1 VDYDSVSKAIENNDP
16 RLFRQIT
23 FSMTNHELTEMR
35 LLEEELN
42 VLQAI
47 CFYNSDLLIEIIR
60 DRIKGDADMAKEL
73 IEYEEPFAGNRAL
86 NFAVLSGN
94 QKLIDFVLL
103 DLKANA
109 KLLTPGGINLI
120 HQAA

>member
-1 VDYDSVSKAIENNDP
+1 
-16 RLFRQIT
+16 
-23 FSMTNHELTEMR
+23 MTNHEITEMR

>member
-1 VDYDSVSKAIENNDP
+1 
-16 RLFRQIT
+16 
-23 FSMTNHELTEMR
+23 M
-35 LLEEELN
+35 
-42 VLQAI
+42 QAI
-47 CFYNSDLLIEIIR
+47 CFYNSDGLLEIIKDRFR
-60 DRIKGDADMAKEL
+60 DDKECSKSL

-94 QKLIDFVLL
+94 QKLIDFLAN

-120 HQAA
+120 H